1 MPDPIGA
8 AQTYIGLVTR
18 RTRRKGGDVFELKR
32 SPPEEE
38 RTAGAHMIEAR
49 KVRKTYSSGRV
60 KVEVLKGVSL

>member
-1 MPDPIGA
+1 M
-8 AQTYIGLVTR
+8 
-18 RTRRKGGDVFELKR
+18 FELKR

-60 KVEVLKGVSL
+60 KVEVLKGVIPNPVE